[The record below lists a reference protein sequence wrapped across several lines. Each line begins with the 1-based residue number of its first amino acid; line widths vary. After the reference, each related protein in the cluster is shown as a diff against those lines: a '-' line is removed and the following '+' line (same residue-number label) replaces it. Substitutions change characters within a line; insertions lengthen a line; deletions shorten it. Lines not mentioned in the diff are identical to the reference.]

1 MSLTQ
6 VRSRPA
12 APAQVRRGLRARRA
26 RGAFRLTFV
35 YGGMLVVAAVMVI
48 PFLWMLSSSLKA
60 AGDIFLFP
68 PQIVPWPPEWSNYPD
83 TIRAMRCGQTD
94 CFGLFLFNSFKVS
107 VLGDIGA
114 LIAVA
119 MAAFAFARM
128 RFPGKDVIFVV
139 MIATMMI
146 PAQVTLIPVFL
157 MIKSLGWVNSHAALI
172 VPNWFGGAFGTFLV
186 RQFFLTIP
194 DELEDAAKIDGAG
207 PFTIFWKIFVPLG
220 RPALATVAVFVFM
233 NLWNDLTGPV
243 IYLSDI
249 EKMTVTVGLTMFRG
263 QYRTQWHLLMAG
275 SVLSILPILA
285 IYVVAQKYFVQGI
298 ALSGIKG

>member
-1 MSLTQ
+1 
-6 VRSRPA
+6 
-12 APAQVRRGLRARRA
+12 
-26 RGAFRLTFV
+26 
-35 YGGMLVVAAVMVI
+35 
-48 PFLWMLSSSLKA
+48 
-60 AGDIFLFP
+60 
-68 PQIVPWPPEWSNYPD
+68 
-83 TIRAMRCGQTD
+83 
-94 CFGLFLFNSFKVS
+94 
-107 VLGDIGA
+107 
-114 LIAVA
+114 
-119 MAAFAFARM
+119 
-128 RFPGKDVIFVV
+128 
-139 MIATMMI
+139 
-146 PAQVTLIPVFL
+146 

-220 RPALATVAVFVFM
+220 RPAIATVGVFVFM
-233 NLWNDLTGPV
+233 NLWNDLIGPV

-263 QYRTQWHLLMAG
+263 QYTTKWHLLMAG